1 MRFFSTLVLA
11 LPALAMATAVP
22 RDVNGGTPP
31 KSCSTGPVWCCNK
44 TETTKNVDK
53 GTTKLLG
60 LLGIVIG
67 DIHGLIGLN
76 CSPLSVIGVGGNSCS
91 AQTVCCDKTYQNGL
105 VNIGCSPI
113 NIGL

>member
-31 KSCSTGPVWCCNK
+31 KSCSSGPVYCCNK
-44 TETTKNVDK
+44 TEDSKHLDK
-53 GTTKLLG
+53 GATALLG
-60 LLGIVIG
+60 LLNIKIG
-67 DIHGLIGLN
+67 NLKDLVGFN

-91 AQTVCCDKTYQNGL
+91 AQTVCCTNTYQHGL
-105 VNIGCSPI
+105 VNVGCTPI